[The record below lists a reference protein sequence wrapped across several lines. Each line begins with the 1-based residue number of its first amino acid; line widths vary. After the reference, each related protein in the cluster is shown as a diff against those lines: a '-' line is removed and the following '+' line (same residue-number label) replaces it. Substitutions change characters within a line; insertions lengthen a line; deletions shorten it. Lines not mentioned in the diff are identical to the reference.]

1 MSRWRDAEVR
11 EKSILTGMYLSKF
24 DQRGLKELGFKSF
37 REARNIIGYA
47 LGSSPESIK
56 NYRDEFDPLFPN
68 PRKGW
73 HKRPTRKNCL
83 KVFEEYKDL
92 DLASFANLVRSFVGY
107 DVNVSSGLEP
117 ELDDA
122 GESAFARRLATGLA
136 AEQYFISV
144 SSDLSEFQ
152 GYLRENTTMYGC
164 GYDFRF
170 SRERTDNEF
179 LAVEVK
185 GLMESAGGLTMTRR
199 EHEAAEAL
207 RDRYYLF
214 VVRNFQRS
222 PTHQMFQ
229 DPLSGTLLFR
239 KSERMILQVSWLTSV

>member
-1 MSRWRDAEVR
+1 MNR
-11 EKSILTGMYLSKF
+11 
-24 DQRGLKELGFKSF
+24 
-37 REARNIIGYA
+37 
-47 LGSSPESIK
+47 
-56 NYRDEFDPLFPN
+56 
-68 PRKGW
+68 
-73 HKRPTRKNCL
+73 
-83 KVFEEYKDL
+83 
-92 DLASFANLVRSFVGY
+92 
-107 DVNVSSGLEP
+107 
-117 ELDDA
+117 
-122 GESAFARRLATGLA
+122 
-136 AEQYFISV
+136 
-144 SSDLSEFQ
+144 
-152 GYLRENTTMYGC
+152 RENTTMYGC

-170 SRERTDNEF
+170 RREQTDNEF

-214 VVRNFQRS
+214 VVSNFRRS